1 MLILGTGLLLPGEE
15 SFAVLVQSEGGDDN
29 VGRVDWDLCLLTIGL
44 LFDDFLNVNAPFPA
58 VNLGNLS
65 FAVLVGTDHDL
76 DGVSMTN
83 GNAADIVLLSE
94 LLRQVAGHQL
104 STDAGRGAEVCLSG
118 FSSLGGHACAKSSK
132 LATS

>member
-1 MLILGTGLLLPGEE
+1 MLVRMPREWNDE
-15 SFAVLVQSEGGDDN
+15 SRCLSSLDHAKGVFTEMSVIIRTATVPYVTEVIFALETRCRLKVARHVDLVDRD
-29 VGRVDWDLCLLTIGL
+29 
-44 LFDDFLNVNAPFPA
+44 
-58 VNLGNLS
+58 
-65 FAVLVGTDHDL
+65 
-76 DGVSMTN
+76 